1 MSGSRIGRFACVV
14 MVLSAALLPLASRDA
29 GPPANIEPTTA
40 ASAAARLDASV
51 AAGLAYLAKQQEPD
65 GSFEGGG
72 PKCAIT
78 ALSLMSFLA
87 TGNTPDVGR
96 YGPTVRRALDFLVKR
111 APDDGYFGRVDGSRM
126 YGQGLITLAL
136 AEAYGVEPDPAR
148 RETMRPILNRALAV
162 ILKAQD
168 VKKDEAGSGGWR
180 YEPQSTDSDL
190 SLSGWS
196 ALALRA
202 AQNVGLDVPKERVDR
217 ARAYVLKCYNKL
229 QRGFS
234 YQPHQESTVSMTGV
248 AVLNLCLL
256 DPADSPEVQSGARFL
271 VEHPITRTTRFPY
284 YSMYYATQAAFQAG
298 EPAWSTVW
306 NNAQDQLLSQQSP
319 DGGWP
324 QSRSGEEPGRIYA
337 TTLAVLTLSVPQR
350 LLPTYQR

>member
-1 MSGSRIGRFACVV
+1 LTCVV
-14 MVLSAALLPLASRDA
+14 TVIL
-29 GPPANIEPTTA
+29 PTTRA
-40 ASAAARLDASV
+40 AGTAAPTSQNADPGTARLDASV
-51 AAGLAYLAKQQEPD
+51 AAGLAYLARQQEPD

-72 PKCAIT
+72 PKCAVT

-96 YGPTVRRALDFLVKR
+96 YGPTVRRALDFLIKQ
-111 APDDGYFGRVDGSRM
+111 APEDGYFGRVDGSRM
-126 YGQGLITLAL
+126 YGQGIITLAL
-136 AEAYGVEPDPAR
+136 AEAYGAEPDPAR
-148 RETMRPILNRALAV
+148 REAMRPVLTRALAV

-168 VKKDEAGSGGWR
+168 VKKDDANAGGWR
-180 YEPQSTDSDL
+180 YEPQSSDSDL

-196 ALALRA
+196 ALSLRA
-202 AQNVGLDVPKERVDR
+202 AQNVGLDVPRERVDR

-234 YQPHQESTVSMTGV
+234 YQPHQECTVSMTGV
-248 AVLNLCLL
+248 AVLNLYLL
-256 DPADSPEVQSGARFL
+256 DAADAPEVAAGVRFL
-271 VEHPITRTTRFPY
+271 VEHPIARTTRFPY
-284 YSMYYATQAAFQAG
+284 YSLYYATQAAFQAG
-298 EPAWSTVW
+298 EPAWPAVW
-306 NNAQDQLLSQQSP
+306 GNAQDQLLSEQSP

-337 TTLAVLTLSVPQR
+337 TSLAVLTLSVPQR